1 MLEEGVPSQKDEEV
15 SSGSSYLAPTETR
28 TATAP
33 SVARTGGRERA
44 LCSGCGVPLSE
55 IDSILI

>member
-15 SSGSSYLAPTETR
+15 SSGSSYLAPTETC

-33 SVARTGGRERA
+33 SVARTGRERA
-44 LCSGCGVPLSE
+44 LCNGCGVLLSE
-55 IDSILI
+55 IDSILF